1 MPVCPQSKSL
11 AGDSSL
17 LFSPPSI
24 IKDTLPEEVLEEVFA
39 LPKSASGAIGITVS
53 TRMLFFCS
61 LHAGSLFLRGNTG
74 LLLLASQELCP
85 QNSRKCIAVLA
96 IWVGIACLPVVF
108 LLLVVFQFF

>member
-53 TRMLFFCS
+53 TQRLFFVAPSMLVLSFCVVTLVS
-61 LHAGSLFLRGNTG
+61 CFL
-74 LLLLASQELCP
+74 
-85 QNSRKCIAVLA
+85 SRKSFAPQTA
-96 IWVGIACLPVVF
+96 ENG
-108 LLLVVFQFF
+108 